1 MPQNDKKPM
10 TEYSSDLVKTVAKLL
25 IDKKLL
31 LVTAESCTGGLIA
44 ATCTELAG
52 SSQWF
57 DRGFVTYSN
66 QAKQDMLGVPAHI
79 IEKYGAVSQQV
90 VEAMARGAYIASG
103 GDNHIAV
110 SVSGI
115 AGPDGGTPDKPV
127 GTVWIGL
134 FDGKASHS
142 RLLQLSGSR
151 SEIRTATLNDVLGS
165 MLVSWL
171 SRK

>member
-10 TEYSSDLVKTVAKLL
+10 TEHSSDLVKTVAKLL

-31 LVTAESCTGGLIA
+31 MVTAESCTGGLIA

-103 GDNHIAV
+103 GNNHIAV

>member
-1 MPQNDKKPM
+1 M
-10 TEYSSDLVKTVAKLL
+10 TEHSSDLVKTVANLL
-25 IDKKLL
+25 IDKNLL

-44 ATCTELAG
+44 ATCTELPG
-52 SSQWF
+52 SSEWF

-66 QAKQDMLGVPAHI
+66 KAKQDMLGVPAHI
-79 IEKYGAVSQQV
+79 IDKYGAVSQQV

-103 GDNHIAV
+103 GENRISV

-134 FDGKASHS
+134 FDGNAIYS

>member
-1 MPQNDKKPM
+1 LPQNDKKPM
-10 TEYSSDLVKTVAKLL
+10 TEHSSELVKRVANLL
-25 IDKKLL
+25 IEKNLL

-44 ATCTELAG
+44 ATCTEQAG
-52 SSQWF
+52 SSNWF

-66 QAKQDMLGVPAHI
+66 QSKQDMLGVPAHI
-79 IEKYGAVSQQV
+79 IDKYGAVSQQV

-103 GDNHIAV
+103 SDNRIAV

-115 AGPDGGTPDKPV
+115 AGPDGGTPEKPV

-134 FDGKASHS
+134 FDGKAVHS

-151 SEIRTATLNDVLGS
+151 SEIRIATLNDVLGS
-165 MLVSWL
+165 MLVGWL

>member
-10 TEYSSDLVKTVAKLL
+10 TEHSSDLVKTVAKLL
-25 IDKKLL
+25 IDKNLL

-79 IEKYGAVSQQV
+79 IDKYGAVSQQV

-103 GDNHIAV
+103 GSNHIAV

>member
-1 MPQNDKKPM
+1 M
-10 TEYSSDLVKTVAKLL
+10 TEHSSDLVKTVANLL
-25 IDKKLL
+25 IDKNLL

-44 ATCTELAG
+44 ATCTELPG

-79 IEKYGAVSQQV
+79 IDKYGAVSQQV

-103 GDNHIAV
+103 GENRISV

-134 FDGKASHS
+134 FDGNAIYS

>member
-10 TEYSSDLVKTVAKLL
+10 TEHSSDLVKTVANLL
-25 IDKKLL
+25 IDKNLL

-44 ATCTELAG
+44 ATCTELPG

-79 IEKYGAVSQQV
+79 IDKYGAVSQQV

-103 GDNHIAV
+103 GENRISV

-134 FDGKASHS
+134 FDGNAIYS

>member
-1 MPQNDKKPM
+1 M
-10 TEYSSDLVKTVAKLL
+10 TEHSSDLVKTVAKLL
-25 IDKKLL
+25 IDKNLL

-44 ATCTELAG
+44 ANCTELAG

-134 FDGKASHS
+134 FDGKVSHS

>member
-1 MPQNDKKPM
+1 M
-10 TEYSSDLVKTVAKLL
+10 TEHSSDLVKTVANLL
-25 IDKKLL
+25 IDKNLL

-44 ATCTELAG
+44 ATCTELPG

-66 QAKQDMLGVPAHI
+66 QAKQDMLGVPSHMI
-79 IEKYGAVSQQV
+79 DKYGAVSQQV

-103 GDNHIAV
+103 EENRISV

-134 FDGKASHS
+134 FDGRSVHS

>member
-10 TEYSSDLVKTVAKLL
+10 TEHSSDLVKTVANLL
-25 IDKKLL
+25 IDKNLL

-44 ATCTELAG
+44 ATCTELPG
-52 SSQWF
+52 SSEWF

-79 IEKYGAVSQQV
+79 IDKYGAVSQQV

-103 GDNHIAV
+103 GENRISV

-134 FDGKASHS
+134 FDGNAIYS

>member
-10 TEYSSDLVKTVAKLL
+10 TEHSSDLVKTVANLL
-25 IDKKLL
+25 IDKNLL

-44 ATCTELAG
+44 ATCTELPR

-79 IEKYGAVSQQV
+79 IDKYGAVSQQV
-90 VEAMARGAYIASG
+90 VEAMARGAYMASG
-103 GDNHIAV
+103 GENRISV

-134 FDGKASHS
+134 FDGNAVHS

-151 SEIRTATLNDVLGS
+151 SEIRTATLNDVLGG

>member
-10 TEYSSDLVKTVAKLL
+10 TEHSSDLVKTVAKLL
-25 IDKKLL
+25 IDKNLL

-66 QAKQDMLGVPAHI
+66 KAKQDMLGVPAHI

-151 SEIRTATLNDVLGS
+151 TEIRTATLNDVLGG

>member
-10 TEYSSDLVKTVAKLL
+10 TEHSSDLVKTVANLL
-25 IDKKLL
+25 IDKNLL

-44 ATCTELAG
+44 ATCTELPG
-52 SSQWF
+52 SSEWF

-66 QAKQDMLGVPAHI
+66 QAKQDMLGVPAHMI
-79 IEKYGAVSQQV
+79 DKYGAVSQQV

-103 GDNHIAV
+103 GENRISV

-134 FDGKASHS
+134 FDGNAIYS

>member
-10 TEYSSDLVKTVAKLL
+10 TEHSSELVKRVANLL
-25 IDKKLL
+25 IEKNLL

-44 ATCTELAG
+44 DTCTEQAG
-52 SSQWF
+52 SSNWF

-66 QAKQDMLGVPAHI
+66 QSKQDMLGVPAHI
-79 IEKYGAVSQQV
+79 IDKYGAVSQQV

-103 GDNHIAV
+103 SDNRIAV

-115 AGPDGGTPDKPV
+115 AGPDGGTPEKPV

-151 SEIRTATLNDVLGS
+151 SEIRIATLNDVLGS
-165 MLVSWL
+165 MLVGWL

>member
-10 TEYSSDLVKTVAKLL
+10 TEHSSDLVKTVANLL

-44 ATCTELAG
+44 ATCTELPG
-52 SSQWF
+52 SSEWF

-79 IEKYGAVSQQV
+79 IDKYGAVSQQV

-103 GDNHIAV
+103 GENRISV

-134 FDGKASHS
+134 FDGNAIYS